1 MVSLT
6 VTLSE
11 TYDLSTKVGK
21 MALVGIHTPR
31 SDIITRTWPGL
42 LMQFKYI
49 RPVSCN
55 VRMACASM
63 LPADPLQIG
72 VEAGKIAPTDMFN
85 PILYTAVSNDAMS
98 TLEGRLHIL
107 QDNTATVKGPSIN
120 SDNSGFTSMDN
131 EKVYYTLLSDKHGWR
146 HAMPQQGLMMSN
158 LKPLVYSVL
167 AVNGQPRGYAL
178 DDASNKPADVV
189 QYPTGA
195 SNPDT
200 HADVLSPNKY
210 VGRFRGS
217 PQPMPRIPTTTFS
230 GHRTFAGFDDVV
242 NNQTTPGLN
251 AVDPIYVAMIVMPPA
266 KLTTMYYRLVV
277 NWLIEFSGLRSQNEI
292 CGFEALQDFSETYYH
307 SDYNFQ
313 SKSMTVKAG
322 LADTKDADL
331 DLVMQGQ

>member
-6 VTLSE
+6 VSVSE

-21 MALVGIHTPR
+21 MALLGIHTPR

-49 RPVSCN
+49 RPVSCD
-55 VRMACASM
+55 VKMACASM

-85 PILYTAVSNDAMS
+85 PILYKAVSNDAMS
-98 TLEGRLHIL
+98 TLEGRLQAL
-107 QDNTATVKGPSIN
+107 TDSALGVKGPSVR
-120 SDNSGFTSMDN
+120 SDNENVTSKDN

-146 HAMPQQGLMMSN
+146 HAMPQQGLEMTD
-158 LKPLVYSVL
+158 LRPLVYSVL
-167 AVNGQPRGYAL
+167 AVNGQPQAYNDGDTLNRPGEKAE
-178 DDASNKPADVV
+178 
-189 QYPTGA
+189 YPTGGVN
-195 SNPDT
+195 SNSQ
-200 HADVLSPNKY
+200 ADVLSPHY

-230 GHRTFAGFDDVV
+230 SDRNLAGFGNVV
-242 NNQTTPGLN
+242 NAQTTPGLN

-277 NWLIEFSGLRSQNEI
+277 DWTLEFSELRSQTEI
-292 CGFEALQDFSETYYH
+292 CGFGALQDVAETYYH
-307 SDYNFQ
+307 SDYNTQ
-313 SKSMTVKAG
+313 SKAMTAKAG